1 MAHASEGIARMKKP
15 FTLYGRSG
23 SGSLAV
29 QVALEEL
36 AVPYERVWV
45 ANEPADVEHFRKINP
60 TGKVPALE
68 LPDGTV
74 MFESAAMLIHLALQN
89 AEAKL
94 APQPGTSRHATFL
107 QWMSFMSANI
117 YEAALRFFYS
127 SRYSVRG
134 EADAA
139 AVREQGAADY
149 GLHLS
154 LIGRAL
160 NPYVLGADYSLADVY
175 LYMLASWFPDKD
187 GLFARV
193 PALGAH
199 TAKIAGRPAVVK
211 VEAEHAKQG

>member
-1 MAHASEGIARMKKP
+1 MKKS
-15 FTLYGRSG
+15 FTLYGRPG

-29 QVALEEL
+29 QMALEEL
-36 AVPYERVWV
+36 AAPYERVWV
-45 ANEPADVEHFRKINP
+45 GSEAADVERFRKINP

-74 MFESAAMLIHLALQN
+74 MFESAAMLIHLALAN
-89 AEAKL
+89 PEAKL
-94 APQPGTSRHATFL
+94 APQPGTVLHATFL

-127 SRYSVRG
+127 SRYSSRG

-149 GLHLS
+149 GSHLAF
-154 LIGRAL
+154 IGRAL
-160 NPYVLGADYSLADVY
+160 NPYVLGGDYSLADTY
-175 LYMLASWFPDKD
+175 LYMLASWFPEKD
-187 GLFARV
+187 ALFARV

-199 TAKIAGRPAVVK
+199 ATRVSARPPVAK
-211 VEAEHAKQG
+211 VEADHAKHG

>member
-1 MAHASEGIARMKKP
+1 MKES
-15 FTLYGRSG
+15 FTLYGRPG

-45 ANEPADVEHFRKINP
+45 GSATAEVERFRKINP

-89 AEAKL
+89 PNAGL
-94 APQPGTSRHATFL
+94 APASGTGGHAIFL
-107 QWMSFMSANI
+107 QWISFMSANI
-117 YEAALRFFYS
+117 YEAALRLFYS
-127 SRYSVRG
+127 PRYSSRG

-139 AVREQGAADY
+139 AIREQAAADY
-149 GLHLS
+149 EAYLS
-154 LIGRAL
+154 LVGRAL
-160 NPYVLGADYSLADVY
+160 NPYVLGTHYSLADPY
-175 LYMLASWFPDKD
+175 LYMLASWFPEKD
-187 GLFARV
+187 GLFARL

-199 TAKIAGRPAVVK
+199 AAMVSSRAAVAKVDAD
-211 VEAEHAKQG
+211 HAKHG

>member
-1 MAHASEGIARMKKP
+1 MKKS
-15 FTLYGRSG
+15 FTLYGRPG

-45 ANEPADVEHFRKINP
+45 GSETADVERFRRINP
-60 TGKVPALE
+60 TAKVPALE

-89 AEAKL
+89 PSAGL
-94 APQPGTSRHATFL
+94 APASGTGRHAIFL

-117 YEAALRFFYS
+117 YEAALRLFYS
-127 SRYSVRG
+127 ARYSSRG

-139 AVREQGAADY
+139 AIREQAAVDY
-149 GLHLS
+149 AAHLS
-154 LIGRAL
+154 LVDRAL
-160 NPYVLGADYSLADVY
+160 NPFVLGDHYSLADPY
-175 LYMLASWFPDKD
+175 LYMLASWFPEKD
-187 GLFARV
+187 GLFARL

-199 TAKIAGRPAVVK
+199 AAKVSSRPAVAK
-211 VEAEHAKQG
+211 VEADHAQHG